1 MTELWDIDPIKNK
14 KYIDTMIKKGNAL
27 DVKEVVACFD
37 FAFSRGRGVLET
49 ESLKMAGMINCMRFR
64 PKEGQAEALFKAFAE
79 YVRDYPF
86 DDIMHKIIDL
96 GTGEFALIGVHHSV
110 DSFIDI
116 MNRDNRVSDMMRQF
130 VEPYEDGESFHSF
143 SGPVVNFNDYL

>member
-1 MTELWDIDPIKNK
+1 
-14 KYIDTMIKKGNAL
+14 
-27 DVKEVVACFD
+27 
-37 FAFSRGRGVLET
+37 
-49 ESLKMAGMINCMRFR
+49 MRFR

-79 YVRDYPF
+79 YARDYPF
-86 DDIMHKIIDL
+86 DDIMHQIIDL
-96 GTGEFALIGVHHSV
+96 GAGEFALIGVHHSV

-130 VEPYEDGESFHSF
+130 VKPYEDGESFHSF